1 MGNGLVLYQG
11 ALLHEQFVALVTL
24 EPLES
29 ICCYTY
35 IVYIALIERELTSAQ
50 VWYLRA
56 VAVGKTFSHLSHANV
71 CEFVFCVLLY

>member
-29 ICCYTY
+29 ICLCHSSCIDPEERTY
-35 IVYIALIERELTSAQ
+35 VCASVVLQGSGSGQNLF
-50 VWYLRA
+50 
-56 VAVGKTFSHLSHANV
+56 TFLARK
-71 CEFVFCVLLY
+71 CL